1 MGIETDNSIPRHV
14 AIIMDGNGRWARQR
28 GMERVEGHIKGVDSV
43 RETIKSAVRHGVGY
57 LTLYVF
63 SKENWG
69 RPKEEVD
76 ALMELLCK
84 CVRDETPELIRQGAR
99 VKIIGERQNL
109 PAKVR
114 SDISRIEEDT
124 AGGETVTVIL
134 ALSYSSKAEI
144 TEMVRRIAVAAANGV
159 ITPEEVTPELISD
172 NLYTAGCP
180 DPDLLIRTGGDV
192 RLSNFMLWQAAYAE
206 LYFTP
211 EYWPDFD
218 GASFDRAVEAYGR
231 RERRY
236 GLISK
241 QIQPK

>member
-1 MGIETDNSIPRHV
+1 MCKNDNIPSHV
-14 AIIMDGNGRWARQR
+14 AIIMDGNGRWARER

-43 RETIKSAVRHGVGY
+43 REAIRSAVRHGIGY

-69 RPKEEVD
+69 RPASEVD
-76 ALMELLCK
+76 ALMELICK
-84 CVRDETPELIRQGAR
+84 CVAEETPELLKQGVR
-99 VKIIGERQNL
+99 MKIIGERESL

-114 SDISRIEEDT
+114 EDMARIEKDT
-124 AGGETVTVIL
+124 ANGGKITVVL
-134 ALSYSSKAEI
+134 ALGYSSKSEI
-144 TEMVRRIAVAAANGV
+144 TEGVRRIAAAASEGK
-159 ITPEEVTPELISD
+159 IRPEDVTAQLISD
-172 NLYTAGCP
+172 NLYTAGMP

-211 EYWPDFD
+211 EYWPDF
-218 GASFDRAVEAYGR
+218 GAESFDRAVEAYGR

-241 QIQPK
+241 NSQ